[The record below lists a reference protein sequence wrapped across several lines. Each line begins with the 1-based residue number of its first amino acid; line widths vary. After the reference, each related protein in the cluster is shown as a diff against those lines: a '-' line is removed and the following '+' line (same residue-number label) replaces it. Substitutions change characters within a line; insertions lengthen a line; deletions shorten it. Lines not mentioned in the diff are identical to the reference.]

1 MNKEI
6 ISEYYLERYVLGEL
20 PSEDA
25 ERIYRLAS
33 TQPEIQNALEEIV
46 SSNHDILSLYPA
58 STVKASLL
66 AQVNEMQGKP
76 VEGGWFIKTFSLRR
90 ILYISSAV
98 AAALLFFFL
107 ILPGLRKE
115 TGTIPYDAG
124 QDFSLVK
131 GIQSIDL
138 SKTQLLIF
146 RKNKD
151 EVEMLKDGMQASAG
165 DLLQLAYVAVTG
177 PYGMILSIDG
187 RRSVTLH
194 FPEEK
199 GASTELML
207 NKRALLPNAIE
218 LDDAPGFERFFL
230 ITSESPVD
238 VDDILKKAENLA
250 KIPERAKQM
259 ELDLPESIKQ
269 YSILILKGE
278 GS

>member
-25 ERIYRLAS
+25 EKIYRLAS

-46 SSNHDILSLYPA
+46 SSNRDILSLYPA
-58 STVKASLL
+58 STVKANLL
-66 AQVNEMQGKP
+66 ARVEEVQGRP
-76 VEGGWFIKTFSLRR
+76 AEVGWFIKTFSLRR

-98 AAALLFFFL
+98 AAALVFFIL
-107 ILPGLRKE
+107 ILPSLKKE
-115 TGTIPYDAG
+115 TGTIPSDLG
-124 QDFSLVK
+124 DDFSLVK

-146 RKNKD
+146 RKDKD
-151 EVEMLKDGMQASAG
+151 KVEILKDGMQASTG
-165 DLLQLAYVAVTG
+165 DLLQLAYVAAKE

-207 NKRALLPNAIE
+207 NKRALLANAIK
-218 LDDAPGFERFFL
+218 LDDAPSFERFFL
-230 ITSESPVD
+230 ITSGSPVD

-259 ELDLPESIKQ
+259 ELDLPDSIKQ
-269 YSILILKGE
+269 YSVLILKGE
-278 GS
+278 RS

>member
-25 ERIYRLAS
+25 IRIYRLAS

>member
-25 ERIYRLAS
+25 IRIYRLAS
-33 TQPEIQNALEEIV
+33 TQPEIQNALEKIV